1 VEAETE
7 ADRVTIVLADDHEL
21 VRAGIRKVLEDEPGF
36 EVVAEAGDAET
47 AARYVLG
54 HKPSVLVLDLS
65 MPGMPSLEA
74 LPKVFANSPDT
85 SVVVLT
91 MQNEPAF
98 ARKALQG
105 GAKGYVIKHSAASE
119 LVTAIRAV
127 IGGGTYINPEL
138 GARLAAEPEDKLPET
153 TPLADSALPEPRREE
168 QLTHLDKASL
178 EHALLEHGASVWVF
192 RLAFK
197 ERVRP
202 AEGIAARA
210 SSLRLV
216 SRSDAPLGERDSYPA
231 TCVAAGH
238 ALSCSLKEGDAAFAL
253 DPPLTAADV
262 LFVRLAGDGFAF
274 ETQARVVD

>member
-1 VEAETE
+1 M
-7 ADRVTIVLADDHEL
+7 TIVLADDHEL

-74 LPKVFANSPDT
+74 LPKVFENSPKT

-119 LVTAIRAV
+119 LVTAIHAV

-138 GARLAAEPEDKLPET
+138 GARLAAEPDKPEGPPDEL
-153 TPLADSALPEPRREE
+153 TPREVEVLGLLALGYVNPEI
-168 QLTHLDKASL
+168 
-178 EHALLEHGASVWVF
+178 
-192 RLAFK
+192 
-197 ERVRP
+197 
-202 AEGIAARA
+202 AE
-210 SSLRLV
+210 
-216 SRSDAPLGERDSYPA
+216 
-231 TCVAAGH
+231 
-238 ALSCSLKEGDAAFAL
+238 
-253 DPPLTAADV
+253 
-262 LFVRLAGDGFAF
+262 
-274 ETQARVVD
+274 